1 MIMMPDDQVDASS
14 YPVIDD
20 YPVDDVAQ
28 LMMLSSW
35 CCCLVDDGIQ
45 WPVKR

>member
-14 YPVIDD
+14 YPVNDD

-28 LMMLSSW
+28 LMILSSGL
-35 CCCLVDDGIQ
+35 CYLDDVDIQ
-45 WPVKR
+45 